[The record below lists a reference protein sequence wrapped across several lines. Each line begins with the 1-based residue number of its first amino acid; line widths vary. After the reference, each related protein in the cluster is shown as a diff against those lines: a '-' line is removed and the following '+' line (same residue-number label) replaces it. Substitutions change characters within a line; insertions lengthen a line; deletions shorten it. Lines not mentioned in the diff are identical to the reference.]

1 MPKTTLVLKTKNV
14 VNAIRYLEALEDH
27 VQKAVKS
34 GARASAQTD
43 SSLRPVPLG
52 PGHFGRGCAFDVTRD
67 PGGKVGD
74 TIDGKDVLRALGYM
88 EKVTRRIRTA
98 LK

>member
-43 SSLRPVPLG
+43 SSYGV
-52 PGHFGRGCAFDVTRD
+52 
-67 PGGKVGD
+67 K
-74 TIDGKDVLRALGYM
+74 
-88 EKVTRRIRTA
+88 RR
-98 LK
+98 LSPPCS

>member
-1 MPKTTLVLKTKNV
+1 
-14 VNAIRYLEALEDH
+14 
-27 VQKAVKS
+27 
-34 GARASAQTD
+34 
-43 SSLRPVPLG
+43 
-52 PGHFGRGCAFDVTRD
+52 
-67 PGGKVGD
+67 VGE